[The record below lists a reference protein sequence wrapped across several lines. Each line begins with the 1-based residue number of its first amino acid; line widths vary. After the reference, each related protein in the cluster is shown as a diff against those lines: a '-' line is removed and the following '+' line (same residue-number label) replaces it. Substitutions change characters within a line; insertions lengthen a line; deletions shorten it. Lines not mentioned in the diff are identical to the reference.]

1 MSPGPLDGLMED
13 AGGRTPDLRPLLV
26 AFVERGELSE
36 ALYAAALQAA
46 FGAFRS
52 VGKEIPPS
60 ELEDAARDLAMDFL
74 VNRVRAG
81 RLVDLETVSG
91 LKGEVIRYLIGR
103 DAPESRE
110 LWLILSEAMRDLARQ
125 GKVVRLGGT
134 LEERN
139 SNVSDWMLAG
149 FSSGAVLDISGFRE
163 RAAEVGVYH
172 PLREDGRIIAPGAAR
187 ELILALLAA
196 AQAPVPFGVL
206 VDEAARHVVFGLR
219 HQAALEH
226 ENEDGE
232 VIGTEAIEYRHD
244 VNLWLDEEASIRS
257 EVVWKESGDT
267 DGEEGHR
274 VLCRYFLPKHFLGR
288 DVTLS
293 RIGGDFRR
301 HSERGKVIQEIF
313 ARSLALH
320 ATAEE
325 RQGAKDEL
333 FSEAL
338 ASLTGRV
345 AANLMKK
352 CSEKFTGLDFPIPEP
367 GEERGPR
374 S

>member
-1 MSPGPLDGLMED
+1 MSPGPLGDLMED
-13 AGGRTPDLRPLLV
+13 AGGRMPDLRPLLV

-36 ALYAAALQAA
+36 ALYVAALRAA

-52 VGKEIPPS
+52 VGKEIPPA
-60 ELEDAARDLAMDFL
+60 ELEGAAGDLAMDFL
-74 VNRVRAG
+74 VNRVRVG

-91 LKGEVIRYLIGR
+91 LKGEMIRYLIGR

-110 LWLILSEAMRDLARQ
+110 LWLILSEAMRELARQ
-125 GKVVRLGGT
+125 GKVVRLGGA
-134 LEERN
+134 LEDRN

-149 FSSGAVLDISGFRE
+149 TSEATVLDITAFRE
-163 RAAEVGVYH
+163 RSFDVGTYH
-172 PLREDGRIIAPGAAR
+172 PSREGGRIIAPGAAR
-187 ELILALLAA
+187 ELILALLDA

-206 VDEAARHVVFGLR
+206 VDEATRHVVFGLR

-226 ENEDGE
+226 EDENGE
-232 VIGTEAIEYRHD
+232 VISTEAVEYGYDLD
-244 VNLWLDEEASIRS
+244 VWLEEEAAIRS
-257 EVVWKESGDT
+257 RVVWRGSGEV

-301 HSERGKVIQEIF
+301 HSERGQVIREIF
-313 ARSLALH
+313 ARSLALPP
-320 ATAEE
+320 TAEE
-325 RQGAKDEL
+325 RLGAEEGL
-333 FSEAL
+333 FARAL

-345 AANLMKK
+345 AMLLMKK
-352 CSEKFTGLDFPIPEP
+352 CSEKFTGLDFHAPEP
-367 GEERGPR
+367 GEGLGE
-374 S
+374 